1 MDENSSPTP
10 TNLSAIFS
18 QKRGRACREKEL
30 CSLATQRKRKGLGLF
45 ANRSFCKLVPSAIN
59 CSAIPRT
66 KSTKTDIFCVV
77 ALLSERIIKFDPD
90 NSNCQGKLKL
100 LRVIGVSSCGGFQ
113 QNDQKHLIMKSG
125 FMLVH
130 VLL

>member
-1 MDENSSPTP
+1 MKIHHQRQPTCQPFSPRKEEEHVGRRSCVASRH
-10 TNLSAIFS
+10 NGSARDWAYL
-18 QKRGRACREKEL
+18 Q
-30 CSLATQRKRKGLGLF
+30 TD
-45 ANRSFCKLVPSAIN
+45 SFCKLVPSAIN

-100 LRVIGVSSCGGFQ
+100 LRVIGVSSCRGFQ